1 MEGVGGIVSSP
12 SGRSFGRVGLYV
24 DSGAGGGVR
33 GSRVL
38 GTLGVGSDVTCFHVN
53 GVGGTLLEPSAGVG
67 LSVTSFHVKTG
78 LSVGDEVITIGVGR
92 NVVGSAVV
100 GSAVVG
106 SAVVGVSVVGSAVVG
121 SAVVGVSVVGSAV
134 VGGEVVGTSVVGLGV
149 GCTHEVKMKG
159 RYREKM
165 YEVTKKHTHRYR
177 SYNSLNKNR

>member
-1 MEGVGGIVSSP
+1 M
-12 SGRSFGRVGLYV
+12 
-24 DSGAGGGVR
+24 
-33 GSRVL
+33 
-38 GTLGVGSDVTCFHVN
+38 TCFHVN

-78 LSVGDEVITIGVGR
+78 LSVGDEVITIGVG
-92 NVVGSAVV
+92 SAVV

-106 SAVVGVSVVGSAVVG
+106 SAVVGSAVVG

-159 RYREKM
+159 R
-165 YEVTKKHTHRYR
+165 
-177 SYNSLNKNR
+177 

>member
-1 MEGVGGIVSSP
+1 M
-12 SGRSFGRVGLYV
+12 
-24 DSGAGGGVR
+24 
-33 GSRVL
+33 
-38 GTLGVGSDVTCFHVN
+38 TCFHVN
-53 GVGGTLLEPSAGVG
+53 GVGGTLLEPSPGVG

-92 NVVGSAVV
+92 NVVGSAVL

-106 SAVVGVSVVGSAVVG
+106 SAVVGSAVVG

-159 RYREKM
+159 R
-165 YEVTKKHTHRYR
+165 
-177 SYNSLNKNR
+177 